1 MTSPVRS
8 TSPVPAPSQSRSWW
22 SRSWR
27 RSARRL
33 RHLQGMGLSPAP
45 PWLPALRSL
54 ATRHR
59 SPFACAAAALAGG
72 VAWAAA
78 GPVGAGLAAGYTSV
92 AMLTLVRHWRQR
104 AETEAM
110 TATLDAIIGLAADLR
125 AGLSPAA
132 ALGHALP
139 TIAASTATDDVR
151 RIATAVTAAWKVA
164 DAAGVRLADLLERLA
179 DDVSGLRRVRSV
191 AAAQAAGAQATAM
204 LLAGLPVAGL
214 ALGYAM
220 GADPVQVLLHT
231 PLGALCAGLAGALQ
245 LAGLAWSDRLAR
257 SIAEVS

>member
-1 MTSPVRS
+1 MTRSVRLA
-8 TSPVPAPSQSRSWW
+8 PAGLASSW

-33 RHLQGMGLSPAP
+33 RRLEGASQP
-45 PWLPALRSL
+45 PSLPWPPALRSL

-59 SPFACAAAALAGG
+59 PPVACASAALAGG
-72 VAWAAA
+72 LAWAVA
-78 GPVGAGLAAGYTSV
+78 GPVGAGLAAGYACAAV
-92 AMLTLVRHWRQR
+92 LALARRWRVR
-104 AETEAM
+104 AEAEAM
-110 TATLDAIIGLAADLR
+110 QAALDAVTGLAADLR

-139 TIAASTATDDVR
+139 AIASSSAPDVR
-151 RIATAVTAAWKVA
+151 RVASAVAAAWRVA

-179 DDVSGLRRVRSV
+179 DDVTGLRRVRSV

-220 GADPVQVLLHT
+220 GADPVHVLLRT

-245 LAGLAWSDRLAR
+245 MAGLAWSARLAR